1 MDKESKIGTITWV
14 LNLPTFYALR
24 PLSSDTVVV
33 QKASQ
38 RLDASPTEP
47 ERFGRRGQTRDD
59 FQVDDRQVRPFQR
72 VWGKSQRV
80 LPSVRPEQRNRTK
93 IPASAMDSRE
103 GSYDTGT
110 CLCGG
115 IVHGHAGNGSGL

>member
-1 MDKESKIGTITWV
+1 MLSV
-14 LNLPTFYALR
+14 PLR
-24 PLSSDTVVV
+24 LTPWLS
-33 QKASQ
+33 
-38 RLDASPTEP
+38 RRHHRGFDASPTES

-72 VWGKSQRV
+72 VWKKSQRV
-80 LPSVRPEQRNRTK
+80 LLSVRPEQRNRTK

-103 GSYDTGT
+103 GSCDTGT

-115 IVHGHAGNGSGL
+115 TVHGHAGNGSGF